1 VPDFD
6 VMLMK
11 QDAEERE
18 QFLRP
23 RFILSR
29 VADEDRLLAQ
39 GDSSA

>member
-6 VMLMK
+6 VVLMQ
-11 QDAEERE
+11 QDAEERQ

-29 VADEDRLLAQ
+29 VADEDRLFAQ
-39 GDSSA
+39 GASSA